1 LRALIFNNRAT
12 EVPVISL
19 TTFADAREAYRHKAL
34 RQALYDEGIRLMD
47 GVVVNL
53 HGAAHLDRRR
63 LENRLFRRDTF
74 QWYEAERIPAIIAEV
89 LEPAINSGRGD
100 LLPLARRTMLTLSLL
115 VAGVD
120 RQSPMGSS
128 RPHNQQSDDGAR
140 HAELDAI
147 YALMDRLAR
156 ASTVAHAV
164 GDKDAIVA
172 DGDAALEEFRILFF
186 EPSRRRRLEIL
197 ESFAAG
203 QIHEEDLPKDVLTTL
218 LRNQDRLVL
227 PLETVLRETAYF
239 PWVGSHST
247 SNQLVHAMHHIL
259 EWISEHPQDR
269 HQLTTSSV
277 LLQRFIHESMRL
289 HPASPV
295 SMRVALENVTLK
307 SGVKI
312 SSGDEIAIRLDAV
325 NRDPTIWGADADVF
339 NPLRFVPDGAMPW
352 GLSFGH
358 GVHACLG
365 QELAAGVELARYTN
379 SSLDD
384 FAVDAAE
391 PGHLVGSVTIMAQAM
406 LSAGAQVDPERPPQ
420 QDQSTTRQV
429 WGTYPVRFT
438 TALNER

>member
-1 LRALIFNNRAT
+1 MEALILLNDGVT

-34 RQALYDEGIRLMD
+34 RQALYDEGNRLMD

-53 HGAAHLDRRR
+53 HGSAHLDRRR

-89 LEPAINSGRGD
+89 LEPAISLGRGD

-120 RQSPMGSS
+120 RQSSMGADQ
-128 RPHNQQSDDGAR
+128 PTDQQGDAEAR
-140 HAELDAI
+140 NGELDAI

-164 GDKDAIVA
+164 GDKAAIIA
-172 DGDAALEEFRILFF
+172 DGDAALEEFQVLFF

-203 QIHEEDLPKDVLTTL
+203 RIVEEELPKDVLTTL

-227 PLETVLRETAYF
+227 PFETVLRETAYF

-259 EWISEHPQDR
+259 EWISEHPRDR
-269 HQLTTSSV
+269 HQLTTNSI

-307 SGVKI
+307 SGVEI
-312 SSGDEIAIRLDAV
+312 SIGDEVAIRLDAV
-325 NRDPTIWGADADVF
+325 NRDPSIWGADADLF
-339 NPLRFVPDGAMPW
+339 NPLRLVPDGAMPW

-358 GVHACLG
+358 GLHACLG
-365 QELAAGVELARYTN
+365 QELAAGVELPRYTN

-384 FAVDAAE
+384 YSLDATE
-391 PGHLVGSVTIMAQAM
+391 PGHLVGSVTVMAQAM
-406 LSAGAQVDPERPPQ
+406 LSAGAQVDPDNPPH

-429 WGTYPVRFT
+429 WGTYPVRFG
-438 TALNER
+438 